1 MAYELIGWIE
11 FVLIYLYATYLVAK
25 TFGAKRQIGYSK
37 SIYWCILLTPIIG
50 LIVTLSS
57 PKIKDK
63 IVS

>member
-11 FVLIYLYATYLVAK
+11 FVLIYLYATNLVAK
-25 TFGAKRQIGYSK
+25 TFGTKRQIGYRK

-57 PKIKDK
+57 PKLTDK
-63 IVS
+63 IAS